1 MTETL
6 PRRFFRQVRE
16 LRAGDRADLTVTGD
30 DLARIA
36 GDVALAIEFL
46 DLFEGFAN
54 DPRTRDAVRMLIED
68 VIRKDAARAAAE
80 AARVEATDRYL
91 GRTATAG
98 LIGGG
103 SALLYGAVA
112 AGTVTGIG
120 PALLALGSAGA
131 LAAAL
136 AVRQRA
142 GGRARQAT
150 TRVAALTALLERLA
164 ARHG

>member
-1 MTETL
+1 MTESL
-6 PRRFFRQVRE
+6 PHRFFREVRE
-16 LRAGDRADLTVTGD
+16 LRAGDRTNLTVTGV

-68 VIRKDAARAAAE
+68 VIRKE
-80 AARVEATDRYL
+80 AASAASEASRVEATDRYL
-91 GRTATAG
+91 GRPATAG

-103 SALLYGAVA
+103 GALLYGAVA
-112 AGTVTGIG
+112 AGAVTGIG
-120 PALLALGSAGA
+120 PAILALGSS
-131 LAAAL
+131 AAL
-136 AVRQRA
+136 ATSLWVRQRA
-142 GGRARQAT
+142 ARRATHAT

-164 ARHG
+164 ARDS

>member
-6 PRRFFRQVRE
+6 PHRFFRQVRE
-16 LRAGDRADLTVTGD
+16 LRAGDRADLAVTGD

-36 GDVALAIEFL
+36 SDVALAIEFL
-46 DLFEGFAN
+46 DLFDGFAN

-68 VIRKDAARAAAE
+68 VIRKEQARAASE
-80 AARVEATDRYL
+80 SARVEATDRYL

-98 LIGGG
+98 LLGGG

-112 AGTVTGIG
+112 AGAVTGIG
-120 PALLALGSAGA
+120 PAVLALGST
-131 LAAAL
+131 AAL
-136 AVRQRA
+136 ATSLWVRQRA
-142 GGRARQAT
+142 AGRATEAS

-164 ARHG
+164 ARDS